1 MSTSKFLLQLSDL
14 VQLGEDGVDEPV
26 GLLCRVHLKVLVSE
40 QAGKPAAIIIN
51 KREQVVR
58 RKKM

>member
-26 GLLCRVHLKVLVSE
+26 GLLRRVHLKVLVSE

-58 RKKM
+58 RKQM